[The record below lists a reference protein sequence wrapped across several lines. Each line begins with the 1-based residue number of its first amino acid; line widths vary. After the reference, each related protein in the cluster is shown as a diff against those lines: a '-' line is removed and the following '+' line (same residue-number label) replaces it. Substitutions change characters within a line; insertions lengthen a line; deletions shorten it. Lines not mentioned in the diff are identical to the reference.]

1 MRMRERGVSTIGGI
15 LLAGMA
21 GILTAVAITDWMV
34 VDVQIADPD
43 PMHIK
48 VPFPLFIADVAS
60 SFIPEEAF
68 EETEIPPE
76 VTANKELILAAI
88 TSLLDAPDSA
98 LVKVSAPDAQVEV
111 SKLGDNLWIAVDAD
125 DATVRCTIPLDGVL
139 YALEKW
145 DWKTFDPGLIF
156 DALGKADNGPL
167 VTVEVD
173 DGTKVAINL
182 W

>member
-1 MRMRERGVSTIGGI
+1 MRERGISTIGGI
-15 LLAGMA
+15 LLAGLA
-21 GILTAVAITDWMV
+21 GILTAVAITDWVV

-60 SFIPEEAF
+60 SFIPDEILN
-68 EETEIPPE
+68 ETEVPPE
-76 VTANKELILAAI
+76 MAANKELILAAV
-88 TSLLDAPDSA
+88 TSLLDAPDTA
-98 LVKVSAPDAQVEV
+98 LVKVSAPDVLVEI
-111 SKLGDNLWIAVDAD
+111 SKLGDNLRIAVDAD
-125 DATVRCTIPLDGVL
+125 DAIVRCTVPLDGVL

-145 DWKTFDPGLIF
+145 DWETFDPDLIF
-156 DALGKADNGPL
+156 DTLGKADNGPL

-173 DGTKVAINL
+173 DGTKVAVNL

>member
-1 MRMRERGVSTIGGI
+1 MSTLGGI
-15 LLAGMA
+15 LLAGLA
-21 GILTAVAITDWMV
+21 GMMTAVAVTDWMI

-60 SFIPEEAF
+60 SFVPDEAL
-68 EETEIPPE
+68 EETALPPE
-76 VTANKELILAAI
+76 VTANKDLILAAV
-88 TSLLDAPDSA
+88 TSLLEAPDSA
-98 LVKVSAPDAQVEV
+98 LVKVDAPDARVEI
-111 SKLGDNLWIAVDAD
+111 SKLGDNIQVAVDAD

-145 DWKTFDPGLIF
+145 DWKTFDPDLIF
-156 DALGKADNGPL
+156 DTLGKADNGPL

-173 DGTKVAINL
+173 DGTKVAVNL